1 MKQKQDHAIMKQDY
15 VLNCPPPMGLQH
27 NAALNQCEYEEQG
40 SMIVEDASYH
50 SHPNLKDNASLT
62 RCEHEEPGSAT
73 VEPVNDPEHD
83 AALNSCED
91 ELYVRG
97 RLTALAKLYVRDE
110 NLQ

>member
-1 MKQKQDHAIMKQDY
+1 MNH
-15 VLNCPPPMGLQH
+15 G
-27 NAALNQCEYEEQG
+27 
-40 SMIVEDASYH
+40 
-50 SHPNLKDNASLT
+50 
-62 RCEHEEPGSAT
+62 EHEEPELAT
-73 VEPVNDPEHD
+73 VEPRKNTEHDAPLNLCENEGTESETVEPDKNPEHD